1 MSDTKR
7 VIVTGAT
14 GLIGKE
20 LCKRLIER
28 GYAVVVFS
36 RDTGKARKAV
46 PGAADY
52 VAWQPAERGPWAAAI
67 DGAHGVIHLAGAS
80 LFGKRWS
87 TAYKREILDS
97 RVIGTRGL
105 VNAMAQANTKPKVFV
120 SSSAVGYYGFRNDTK
135 LDEGAPAGSD
145 FLAQVCRAWEQEAM
159 KAEGLGIRTVI
170 VRSGVVLGG
179 DGGARQLPID
189 LRGASLS
196 RPGVVLKTEDGAL
209 PLLMLPFRLFL
220 GGPIMP
226 GTQWLSWIHFDDE
239 VGIILLAL
247 EDERARGPINATAP
261 ESQTNRA
268 FSRALGRV
276 MGRPSWLPVPGF
288 ALKAALGEM
297 ADMVTTGQRAI
308 PKKAQ
313 ELGYQFKY
321 PTSDRAL
328 REIAAKP

>member
-46 PGAADY
+46 PGAAEY

-67 DGAHGVIHLAGAS
+67 DGAHAVINLAGPS
-80 LFGKRWS
+80 LAGKRW
-87 TAYKREILDS
+87 TEAYKRFVRDT

-120 SSSAVGYYGFRNDTK
+120 SSSAVGYYGFRDDTK

-145 FLAQVCRAWEQEAM
+145 FLAQLCVAWEQEAL
-159 KAEGLGIRTVI
+159 KAEALGIRTVI
-170 VRSGVVLGG
+170 VRSAVVL
-179 DGGARQLPID
+179 DD
-189 LRGASLS
+189 
-196 RPGVVLKTEDGAL
+196 KEGAL
-209 PLLMLPFRLFL
+209 PQLMLPFKMFV
-220 GGPIMP
+220 GGPILP
-226 GTQWLSWIHFDDE
+226 GTQWFSWIHLDDE
-239 VGIILLAL
+239 VGIFMLAL
-247 EDERARGPINATAP
+247 EDERARGPINASAP
-261 ESQTNRA
+261 EPQTNRD
-268 FSRALGRV
+268 FSKALG
-276 MGRPSWLPVPGF
+276 GALHRPALMPVPGF
-288 ALKAALGEM
+288 ALWLMVGEFSKM
-297 ADMVTTGQRAI
+297 LTNGQRVI

-328 REIAAKP
+328 REIAAKS